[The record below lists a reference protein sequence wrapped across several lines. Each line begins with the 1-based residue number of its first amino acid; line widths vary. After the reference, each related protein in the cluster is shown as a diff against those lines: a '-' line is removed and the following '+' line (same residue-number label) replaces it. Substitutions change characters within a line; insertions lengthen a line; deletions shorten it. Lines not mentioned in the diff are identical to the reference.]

1 MNKDTS
7 TELGMLVKRMEDI
20 VTSTTNGIVVPVR
33 KNLLARFPITTVLI
47 VTFGVTAV
55 TYGAER
61 LYQEIEILNEHPLVL
76 LISGLAA
83 LMITGKLYQKLG

>member
-20 VTSTTNGIVVPVR
+20 VTSTTNGIVMPVR
-33 KNLLARFPITTVLI
+33 KNLLARFPIATVLI

-61 LYQEIEILNEHPLVL
+61 LYQEIPVLNEHPMALF
-76 LISGLAA
+76 ISGLIA